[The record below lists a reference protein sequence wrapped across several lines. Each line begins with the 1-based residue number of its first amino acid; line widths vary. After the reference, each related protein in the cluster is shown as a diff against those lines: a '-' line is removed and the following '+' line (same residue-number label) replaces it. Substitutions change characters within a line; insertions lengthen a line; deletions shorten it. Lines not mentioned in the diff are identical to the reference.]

1 MPTSPESRAGRPL
14 VAHPMPAPPPAP
26 EVPCVLAVLALG
38 LMLVDVALAPVPG
51 LTAATAESPAL
62 GIVGA
67 VTVPSNAT
75 ANTSVPSGVG

>member
-1 MPTSPESRAGRPL
+1 
-14 VAHPMPAPPPAP
+14 MPAPPPAP

-38 LMLVDVALAPVPG
+38 LMLVDVALAPVPE